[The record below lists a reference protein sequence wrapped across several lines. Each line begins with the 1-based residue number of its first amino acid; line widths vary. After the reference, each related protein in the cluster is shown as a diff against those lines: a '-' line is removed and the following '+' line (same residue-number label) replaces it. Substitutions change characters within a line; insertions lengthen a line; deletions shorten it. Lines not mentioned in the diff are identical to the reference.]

1 MSSFPGPCT
10 LILMSLSLSLPAYAD
25 EGGTSALWPWFCL
38 VLAALLAATIF
49 FCFWLQKQIT
59 RLQHRVLQQASQ
71 TAEAQKQLEDVLIED
86 RFRTTFFHSSSHEL
100 RTPLNG
106 IIGFLQLMFQGQ
118 YGPLPQSGRTQINKC
133 IMLAESLKH
142 QITTIL
148 DLADGRR
155 GKLQLQNSR
164 IPLQQLVL
172 EIETMAEGLRLRYPD
187 CHFET
192 RKLWVND
199 DAIFIHDNAKL
210 LMILRSLVGN
220 AFKFGKAHERNHVV
234 LAVGKRNRA
243 LTLEVSDQGVGLGS
257 EQISRIFDDQTA
269 MTETTGLGL
278 AMVRILLRLM
288 HGEMKISSEPGVGSK
303 FTVVIPEQN
312 AVHLENAPTEY
323 LPLAVTADAVDKDFT
338 LSQEAQ
344 PSHNLM
350 KMDGYAAHILVVDD
364 NEINCEI
371 IQEILMP
378 HGYRVSLAY
387 GGRDALTRMRSD
399 RPDLVLLDL
408 AMPEFSGEQVMQEK
422 QLDSSLTEIP
432 VILITARASEQD
444 RIHGLD
450 LGADDYLTKP
460 IIQQELV
467 LRVRNLLSR
476 QRLTKRIALM
486 EEREKLAQLGEL
498 ITDLSREIR
507 EIWAN
512 RQGTDTGRMLCQ
524 QVIAALP
531 EADRFGPRFTEVFL
545 SEHESG
551 DDIHLEALPLPK
563 TDQDSLAMLRAL
575 RLQLAPSAL
584 PAAEKAQIW
593 QALQELSRPQLLLLQ
608 RVTAL
613 AATHMHLMEQSQK
626 SRLLMDGILEFH
638 QRHGT
643 QRLCRVDQTLAKTA
657 NLLGPRLRLAGV
669 RLTMDLPPQTLM
681 IHPADLMQVG
691 ISLITTLCQR
701 LEMLLDQDKWLNISA
716 DAQEDLVLLRLTCGG
731 PKLTEA
737 QALRLFDPVTEG
749 TEATGHS
756 GLHVARRIV
765 LRAPGRLDFNLN
777 EATTCF
783 ELELPKALTGIY

>member
-1 MSSFPGPCT
+1 MSSFSGCLALLAFS
-10 LILMSLSLSLPAYAD
+10 LIFSLPAYAD
-25 EGGTSALWPWFCL
+25 AGGTSALWPWL
-38 VLAALLAATIF
+38 SLLLALLLGAAIF

-59 RLQHRVLQQASQ
+59 KLQHRLLEESARTQEARKQVDEVLA
-71 TAEAQKQLEDVLIED
+71 ED

-118 YGPLPQSGRTQINKC
+118 YGPLPQAGRTQISKC

-142 QITTIL
+142 QIATIL

-164 IPLQQLVL
+164 IHLNQLAL
-172 EIETMAEGLRLRYPD
+172 EIETMVEGLRLRYPEG
-187 CHFET
+187 HFECK
-192 RKLWVND
+192 KLWMND
-199 DAIFIHDNAKL
+199 DGVFIHDNAKL
-210 LMILRSLVGN
+210 LMILRSLIGN
-220 AFKFGKAHERNHVV
+220 AFKFGKAHERNPVV
-234 LAVGKRNRA
+234 LAISKRHRA
-243 LTLEVSDQGVGLGS
+243 LTLEVSDQGVGLSS
-257 EQISRIFDDQTA
+257 EQISRIFEDHAPLTNSS
-269 MTETTGLGL
+269 GLGL

-288 HGEMKISSEPGVGSK
+288 HGEMKISSEPGVGTRV
-303 FTVVIPEQN
+303 TVVIPEQSE
-312 AVHLENAPTEY
+312 VHLEHPPLEY
-323 LPLAVTADAVDKDFT
+323 VPLAAKAEPSEPGLLRPTDNH
-338 LSQEAQ
+338 

-378 HGYRVSLAY
+378 QGYRVSLAY
-387 GGRDALTRMRSD
+387 GGREALNRMRSD

-408 AMPEFSGEQVMQEK
+408 AMPEFSGEQVLQEK
-422 QLDSSLTEIP
+422 QLDNSLADIP
-432 VILITARASEQD
+432 VILITARASEED

-460 IIQQELV
+460 IIQPELV

-507 EIWAN
+507 EIWAD
-512 RQGTDTGRMLCQ
+512 RQGTDNGRLLCEQ
-524 QVIAALP
+524 TLAALP
-531 EADRFGPRFTEVFL
+531 GAEAFAARFREIFL
-545 SEHESG
+545 NEQDSA
-551 DDIHLEALPLPK
+551 DDVHLEDLPLPR
-563 TDQDSLAMLRAL
+563 TDSESLGFLRAL
-575 RLQLAPSAL
+575 RLQLAPAPL
-584 PAAEKAQIW
+584 DATDKAQIW
-593 QALQELSRPQLLLLQ
+593 QSLQQLPRPQLLLLH
-608 RVTAL
+608 RVSSL

-638 QRHGT
+638 QRRGS

-669 RLTMDLPPQTLM
+669 RLSMDLPPQTLM

-691 ISLITTLCQR
+691 ISLITALCQR
-701 LEMLLDQDKWLNISA
+701 LEMLLDQDKWLNISSEV
-716 DAQEDLVLLRLTCGG
+716 QEDQVLLRLTCGG
-731 PKLTEA
+731 PKLSET
-737 QALRLFDPVTEG
+737 QALRLFDPVAEG
-749 TEATGHS
+749 AELSTDG

-777 EATTCF
+777 EPTTCF
-783 ELELPKALTGIY
+783 ELELPRALTGIY

>member
-1 MSSFPGPCT
+1 
-10 LILMSLSLSLPAYAD
+10 MSLCFSPPAFAAEGETSAFWPWLSL
-25 EGGTSALWPWFCL
+25 
-38 VLAALLAATIF
+38 LLFLLLGASIF
-49 FCFWLQKQIT
+49 FSFWLQKQIT
-59 RLQHRVLQQASQ
+59 KLQHRVLDQVSQ
-71 TAEAQKQLEDVLIED
+71 TEEAKKHLDEVLAED

-118 YGPLPQSGRTQINKC
+118 YGPLPQAARTQISKC
-133 IMLAESLKH
+133 MMLAESLKH

-155 GKLQLQNSR
+155 GKLRLQNSR
-164 IPLQQLVL
+164 INLNQLLL

-192 RKLWVND
+192 KKLWMND
-199 DAIFIHDNAKL
+199 DAIFIHDNTKL

-220 AFKFGKAHERNHVV
+220 AFKFGKAQERNLVV
-234 LAVGKRNRA
+234 LAIGKRNRA
-243 LTLEVSDQGVGLGS
+243 LTMEVSDQGVGLSS
-257 EQISRIFDDQTA
+257 EQISRIFDDLATI
-269 MTETTGLGL
+269 TESRGLGL

-288 HGEMKISSEPGVGSK
+288 HGEMKISSEPGVGSR
-303 FTVVIPEQN
+303 FTVVIPEQS
-312 AVHLENAPTEY
+312 AIHLDSTPSEY
-323 LPLAVTADAVDKDFT
+323 LPLAAPSVTKEGLLPVQHPT
-338 LSQEAQ
+338 Q
-344 PSHNLM
+344 PSHNLL

-378 HGYRVSLAY
+378 QGYRVSLAY
-387 GGRDALTRMRSD
+387 GGREALSRMRSD

-422 QLDSSLTEIP
+422 QLDNSLTDIP

-507 EIWAN
+507 DIWAD
-512 RQGTDTGRMLCQ
+512 RHGAEAGRVLCQ
-524 QVIAALP
+524 QALAALP
-531 EADRFGPRFTEVFL
+531 EAERLGSRFADVFL

-551 DDIHLEALPLPK
+551 DEIDLESLPLPK
-563 TDQDSLAMLRAL
+563 TDSERLAILRAI
-575 RLQLAPSAL
+575 RLQLAPAQL
-584 PAAEKAQIW
+584 PDPDKKEIW
-593 QALQELSRPQLLLLQ
+593 QNLQQFEKSQLLLLH
-608 RVTAL
+608 RISTL

-643 QRLCRVDQTLAKTA
+643 QRLCRVDQTFAKTA
-657 NLLGPRLRLAGV
+657 NLMGPRLRLAGV
-669 RLTMDLPPQTLM
+669 RLNMDLPPQTLM

-691 ISLITTLCQR
+691 ISLITILCQR
-701 LEMLLDQDKWLNISA
+701 LEMLLDQDKWLNITA
-716 DAQEDLVLLRLTCGG
+716 ETQEDLLLMRFTCGG
-731 PKLTEA
+731 PKLTET
-737 QALRLFDPVTEG
+737 QALRLFDPVAEG
-749 TEATGHS
+749 SEVTGHS

-765 LRAPGRLDFNLN
+765 LRAPGRLDFNLS
-777 EATTCF
+777 ESTTCF

>member
-1 MSSFPGPCT
+1 
-10 LILMSLSLSLPAYAD
+10 MSLSCSLPAYAD
-25 EGGTSALWPWFCL
+25 EGRTSALWPWL
-38 VLAALLAATIF
+38 SLLLFLLLGASIF
-49 FCFWLQKQIT
+49 FCFWLQNQIT
-59 RLQHRVLQQASQ
+59 RLQHRILEQVSHTEEARKHLDEVLA
-71 TAEAQKQLEDVLIED
+71 ED

-118 YGPLPQSGRTQINKC
+118 YGPLPQAGRTQISKC

-164 IPLQQLVL
+164 INLNQLML

-187 CHFET
+187 CHFEI
-192 RKLWVND
+192 RKLWLND
-199 DAIFIHDNAKL
+199 DAVFIHDNAKL
-210 LMILRSLVGN
+210 LMILRNLVGN
-220 AFKFGKAHERNHVV
+220 AFKFAKAHERNHVV
-234 LAVGKRNRA
+234 VAINKRNRA
-243 LTLEVSDQGVGLGS
+243 LTMEVSDQGVGLGS
-257 EQISRIFDDQTA
+257 EQISRIFDDQGKLGDSS
-269 MTETTGLGL
+269 GLGL

-288 HGEMKISSEPGVGSK
+288 HGEMKISSEPGKGSK

-312 AVHLENAPTEY
+312 AVHLENTPTEY
-323 LPLAVTADAVDKDFT
+323 IPLAATPASKDEH
-338 LSQEAQ
+338 LNLHQDIQ

-350 KMDGYAAHILVVDD
+350 KMDGYAAHVLVVDD

-378 HGYRVSLAY
+378 QGYRVSLAY
-387 GGRDALTRMRSD
+387 GGREALTRMRSD

-408 AMPEFSGEQVMQEK
+408 AMPDFSGEQVMQEK
-422 QLDSSLTEIP
+422 QLDNSLTDIP

-476 QRLTKRIALM
+476 QRLTKRIVLM

-507 EIWAN
+507 EIWAD
-512 RQGTDTGRMLCQ
+512 RDGADAGRTLCQ
-524 QVIAALP
+524 QAIAALP
-531 EADRFGPRFTEVFL
+531 AAERFGSRFTEVFL
-545 SEHESG
+545 DEHETG
-551 DDIHLEALPLPK
+551 DEIDLEALPLPK
-563 TDQDSLAMLRAL
+563 TDSESLGLLRSL
-575 RLQLAPSAL
+575 RLQLAPSL
-584 PAAEKAQIW
+584 LSAAEKNQIW
-593 QALQELSRPQLLLLQ
+593 QSLQELSRPELILLQ

-613 AATHMHLMEQSQK
+613 AAMHMQLMAQSQK

-638 QRHGT
+638 QRRGT
-643 QRLCRVDQTLAKTA
+643 QRLCRVDLTLTKTA

-669 RLTMDLPPQTLM
+669 QLNMDLPPQTLM

-691 ISLITTLCQR
+691 ISLIHILCQR
-701 LEMLLDQDKWLNISA
+701 LEMLLDQDKWLNISGEV
-716 DAQEDLVLLRLTCGG
+716 QEDFVLLRFTCGG

-737 QALRLFDPVTEG
+737 QALRLFDPVADG
-749 TEATGHS
+749 SEASGAS

-765 LRAPGRLDFNLN
+765 LRAPGRLDFDLN
-777 EATTCF
+777 GETTCF